1 MSKVVVITDLR
12 FPEAQE
18 VTSYLTELGY
28 DVRPVPQ
35 DVCLWDEAALSA
47 FAEPFKED
55 LVGVIHPAPP
65 KIMGGIEEVTEEQ
78 WDQAASEGAVA
89 AMIVTKVFC
98 NIMRDHRA
106 GSMIYLNSIHSEKP
120 VGKGFLFS
128 LNCGAVQMLSKEVCQ
143 DYGVFD
149 VNVFFVQ
156 RGIMEE
162 EAAEGKSDA
171 SPIYC
176 GVDLRY
182 PNRRWP
188 EKSHLNGLLAFLLTD
203 AAQPLTGATLPA
215 DGGFTGFY
223 NHRQTVEGREYF
235 VWKSKK

>member
-18 VTSYLTELGY
+18 VTSYLSEQGY
-28 DVRPVPQ
+28 DVRPVPAE
-35 DVCLWDEAALSA
+35 VCLWDEAALTA
-47 FAEPFKED
+47 FAEPFKGD

-65 KIMGGIEEVTEEQ
+65 KILGGIEEVTEEQ
-78 WDQAASEGAVA
+78 WIQASNEGAIA

-98 NIMRDHRA
+98 NIMREHRH

-128 LNCGAVQMLSKEVCQ
+128 TGCGAVQMLSKEVCQ
-143 DYGVFD
+143 DYGEFD
-149 VNVFFVQ
+149 VNVYFVQ
-156 RGIMEE
+156 RGILQED
-162 EAAEGKSDA
+162 ADAKSDS

-188 EKSHLNGLLAFLLTD
+188 EKNHLNGLLAFLLTD
-203 AAQPLTGATLPA
+203 AAQPLTGATLAA
-215 DGGFTGFY
+215 DNGFTGYY
-223 NHRQTVEGREYF
+223 NQRHAVEGREYF
-235 VWKSKK
+235 VWGKK